1 MKKINYSQTY
11 QKFTKGLSPKTK
23 DIFDPK
29 NIFNP
34 NKKVRGSIQDIRDAI
49 AKKN

>member
-1 MKKINYSQTY
+1 LGKMYSPEILELF
-11 QKFTKGLSPKTK
+11 KKTK

-34 NKKVRGSIQDIRDAI
+34 RKKVGGTLAYAMDHVVRE
-49 AKKN
+49 